1 MYACMYV
8 CMYQSLGDVCRL
20 KFLVSVNLIIS
31 DRLFL
36 VVYTI
41 LHHHALGDLYFNIP
55 LILG

>member
-1 MYACMYV
+1 MHV